1 MKILLVD
8 DHPMVREGIA
18 VMLSA
23 VFGAARI
30 THADCC
36 QSALDAAAAEP
47 FDLALLDLQLPD
59 MPGFVALERMREL
72 HPAMP
77 VVVISGVDD
86 RDTVLKALDLGAKAF
101 IPKTSDSLRVRG
113 ALEAV
118 LDGRV
123 YLPEAVIGT
132 VAGRA
137 AVQPKET
144 AWQLTDRQWEVLSLM
159 VGGLPNK
166 LIARRLDIAESTV
179 KIHVSAVLRELRV
192 TSRTQALLAV
202 ARANIRLPRVG

>member
-47 FDLALLDLQLPD
+47 FELALLDLQLPD

-72 HPAMP
+72 HPSMP

-137 AVQPKET
+137 AAHPKE
-144 AWQLTDRQWEVLSLM
+144 AGWQLTERQWEVLSLM

-166 LIARRLDIAESTV
+166 LIARKLDIAESTV

-202 ARANIRLPRVG
+202 ARANIRLPRIS